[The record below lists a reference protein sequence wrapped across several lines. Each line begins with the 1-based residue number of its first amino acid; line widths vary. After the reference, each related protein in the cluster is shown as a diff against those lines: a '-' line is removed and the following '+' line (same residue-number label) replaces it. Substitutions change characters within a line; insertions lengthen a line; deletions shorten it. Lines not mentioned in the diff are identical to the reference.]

1 MNRKKVQISG
11 FNNDD
16 SSSKNTSPRAI
27 REKRSS
33 GSGGSSSF
41 NGVDRCN
48 YTPTSPKLSN
58 SKIMQLQQ
66 ETIIMN
72 FSSSELTYKGSD

>member
-33 GSGGSSSF
+33 GSGGSAF
-41 NGVDRCN
+41 NGVDRRN
-48 YTPTSPKLSN
+48 YTSASPKLSN

-66 ETIIMN
+66 ETTIMN